1 MPSSKAAAQKRGAN
15 GGGKLAV
22 GKAVKG
28 AIFGL
33 IVTVLSVLVL
43 AIIVKQF
50 GLSDGA
56 IAAINQAVKV
66 VAIFITA
73 FIATSGAEQNKILT
87 GALAGALYVLFGF
100 GAFSLIEGQWG
111 SFSQL
116 LADLAMGVVIGMLT
130 AMIFSKIFVKQKKP
144 ARAAKR

>member
-1 MPSSKAAAQKRGAN
+1 MPSSKAVAQKKGAN

-50 GLSDGA
+50 GLSDEA
-56 IAAINQAVKV
+56 ISAVNQAVKV
-66 VAIFITA
+66 ISIFVTA
-73 FIATSGAEQNKILT
+73 FIATGNLTQGKILT
-87 GALAGALYVLFGF
+87 GCIAGALYVLFGF
-100 GAFSLIEGQWG
+100 CAFSLIEGQWG
-111 SFSQL
+111 SIAQL
-116 LADLAMGVVIGMLT
+116 LADLAMGIVIGMLT
-130 AMIFSKIFVKQKKP
+130 AMIFSKIFVKDKKTS
-144 ARAAKR
+144 RSSKR

>member
-56 IAAINQAVKV
+56 IAAVNQAVKV

-73 FIATSGAEQNKILT
+73 FIATSGADQNKILT

-111 SFSQL
+111 SVSQL
-116 LADLAMGVVIGMLT
+116 LADLAMGIVIGMLT

>member
-43 AIIVKQF
+43 AIIKQF

-56 IAAINQAVKV
+56 IAAVNQAVKV

>member
-1 MPSSKAAAQKRGAN
+1 MPSSKAAAQKKGAN

-56 IAAINQAVKV
+56 IAAVNQAVKV

-73 FIATSGAEQNKILT
+73 FIAMSGADGRPGR
-87 GALAGALYVLFGF
+87 GAVCALWLWRIFPDRGAV
-100 GAFSLIEGQWG
+100 GQR
-111 SFSQL
+111 F
-116 LADLAMGVVIGMLT
+116 
-130 AMIFSKIFVKQKKP
+130 P
-144 ARAAKR
+144 ASG